1 MSKYP
6 EVLSQLQ
13 PQSDFEFFFMFTLKV
28 LSGTSFLS
36 KGSACDFW
44 VSGCPT
50 FLGPPRDDPR

>member
-28 LSGTSFLS
+28 LNGTSFLS

-44 VSGCPT
+44 VSGCLA
-50 FLGPPRDDPR
+50 FLDSLRDDPR